1 MLISAS
7 VVTRCV
13 SISAFAYLV
22 GVPISIRSSAAVL
35 KMYAITSGIKK
46 YDNYEKENKAWQ
58 NGIFNKSYL
67 NFQRLI
73 NSYVGYNEYFPI
85 NVLRE
90 YDDMKKVI
98 KNLKTLTVHW
108 RF

>member
-35 KMYAITSGIKK
+35 KMYAITAGIKK
-46 YDNYEKENKAWQ
+46 YDN
-58 NGIFNKSYL
+58 
-67 NFQRLI
+67 
-73 NSYVGYNEYFPI
+73 
-85 NVLRE
+85 
-90 YDDMKKVI
+90 
-98 KNLKTLTVHW
+98 
-108 RF
+108 